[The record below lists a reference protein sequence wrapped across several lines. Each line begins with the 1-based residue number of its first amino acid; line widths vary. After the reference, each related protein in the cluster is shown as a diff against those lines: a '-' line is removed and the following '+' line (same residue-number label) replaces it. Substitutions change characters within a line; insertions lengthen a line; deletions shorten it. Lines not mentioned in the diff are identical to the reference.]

1 MSRRSPH
8 LEDGESIRMVFQRVC
23 TAGGN
28 VELSHGAQK
37 GEFRLLVEEPAR
49 LVVQMSDVVRGQW
62 GLKQGMH
69 VNLKVTD
76 RGRSF
81 GSVVTLEGYGRFEGE
96 EACHLSVPRQ
106 LQALET
112 HRLTDYIPDKPFA
125 CAFTTLSND
134 AMKGLGVAFGEEGI
148 ELAPGDGGSSF
159 GGKLR
164 MNVGT
169 MVELAPEAGLSWVL
183 PGTVAYMG
191 DGIVGVKWKP
201 EADAAALKA
210 YHAWLNEAARTQHA
224 KDRNAFDARGSAAPK
239 AASGTEVHRVTT
251 RARIWSDK
259 DPLVLVLA
267 EGDVFP
273 RRASEALGRRFG
285 IASLDP
291 LRGTIH
297 PLLGELGAGLEDWG
311 RVKLILIHHHLRS
324 GSALEACRQLVNQ
337 EKCPLP
343 ILVGGTEEDAEVK
356 RNRAIAA
363 GAVDYLLLEPFSIL
377 KVIMTLDE
385 TLKLFG

>member
-1 MSRRSPH
+1 MARRSPH

-23 TAGGN
+23 TAGGSVGLAQGN
-28 VELSHGAQK
+28 QK
-37 GEFRLLVEEPAR
+37 GDFRLLVEEAER
-49 LVVQMSDVVRGQW
+49 LVVQMPEVTRGQW

-69 VNLKVTD
+69 LNLTVTD
-76 RGRSF
+76 RGRAF

-96 EACHLSVPRQ
+96 EACHVSVPRQ
-106 LQALET
+106 LRALET
-112 HRLTDYIPDKPFA
+112 HRLTDYIPDKPLA

-148 ELAPGDGGSSF
+148 ELAPGDGGTSF

-183 PGTVAYMG
+183 PGTVAYLG
-191 DGIVGVKWKP
+191 EGIAGVKWKA
-201 EADAAALKA
+201 EADAGSLKA
-210 YHAWLNEAARTQHA
+210 YHAWLDEAARTQFH

-239 AASGTEVHRVTT
+239 AASGTEPTRVTT
-251 RARIWSDK
+251 RARVWSDK
-259 DPLVLVLA
+259 DPLVLILA
-267 EGDVFP
+267 EGEAFP
-273 RRASEALGRRFG
+273 RRASESLGRRFG

-291 LRGTIH
+291 LRGAIH

-311 RVKLILIHHHLRS
+311 RVKLVLIHHHLRS

-343 ILVGGTEEDAEVK
+343 ILVAGTEEDAEVK

-363 GAVDYLLLEPFSIL
+363 GAVDYLLVEPFQIL